1 MSCQTILLS
10 YVTHVYL
17 WKEPLCH
24 TVFWSIRK
32 SIKEIP
38 TFCMYC
44 FSEVPEE
51 DAYLKT
57 NKTKIN
63 TEYIKL
69 LMNIHVNYETK

>member
-1 MSCQTILLS
+1 
-10 YVTHVYL
+10 
-17 WKEPLCH
+17 
-24 TVFWSIRK
+24 
-32 SIKEIP
+32 
-38 TFCMYC
+38 MYC